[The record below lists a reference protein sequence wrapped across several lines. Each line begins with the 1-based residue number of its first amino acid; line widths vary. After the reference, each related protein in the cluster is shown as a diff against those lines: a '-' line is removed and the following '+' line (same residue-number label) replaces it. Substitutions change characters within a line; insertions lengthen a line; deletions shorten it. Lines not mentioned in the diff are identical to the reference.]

1 MTITDTQITPST
13 NIPTGAGAAVAGDVK
28 PVRRRISLQR
38 GLLAAGLIVLAVLV
52 SVFAFSS
59 VSKST
64 PVFVAKSDIVRGH
77 VITKD
82 DLTTISISA
91 DQDTSAV
98 SATKADTLIGQIAAV
113 DIPQGG
119 LVTKSSVTSSLSVP
133 AGKALVGITL
143 QPGKYP
149 AQTLHAGDNV
159 VLVPAQAQGAPPASI
174 GADQTTPAVIS
185 QVRPVPNTN
194 DVVVDVY
201 VSSSNAPSI
210 ASRGASGGLAL
221 YLASGA
227 SK

>member
-1 MTITDTQITPST
+1 MTITEPQLASSIEAP
-13 NIPTGAGAAVAGDVK
+13 AGAAPAVSGDLK
-28 PVRRRISLQR
+28 PVRRRRSPLF
-38 GLLAAGLIVLAVLV
+38 GLAVIGLILLSGLAGVI
-52 SVFAFSS
+52 AFNS

-82 DLTTISISA
+82 DLTTISIAA
-91 DQDTSAV
+91 DQDTQAI
-98 SATKADTLIGQIAAV
+98 SATKADTVIGQIAAV
-113 DIPQGG
+113 DIPTGG
-119 LVTKSSVTSSLSVP
+119 MVTTSSLTKSLAVP
-133 AGKALVGITL
+133 DGKALIGITL

-159 VLVPAQAQGAPPASI
+159 VLVPAQAQGAPPVDITAE
-174 GADQTTPAVIS
+174 QTTPAVVS
-185 QVRPVPNTN
+185 QVKPVPNTN

-201 VSSSNAPSI
+201 VSAAAAPGI

-221 YLASGA
+221 YLSTGA